1 MREEAVAARLGQ
13 HTLARVDQDD
23 RQVGGRGAGHHV
35 ARILLVPR
43 RVGDDELA
51 LFGGEEAIGDVDR
64 DPLLPLGGQPV
75 DEQREIYILPLGSD
89 TLAVRLQRRELILE
103 DHRSEEHTSELPVTN
118 AQLVCR
124 LLLEKIKYTSIINLI
139 IYYII

>member
-103 DHRSEEHTSELPVTN
+103 DHLAVVEQPPDQRRRSEENTSELQSLMRISYAV
-118 AQLVCR
+118 
-124 LLLEKIKYTSIINLI
+124 
-139 IYYII
+139 